1 MGQRTLD
8 FTKRVLTVF
17 NLVVLEEFDHLVAK
31 TWSSVPWSSEMDQ
44 DLFVTHNEYKQAQ
57 ENIYLGSPWTC

>member
-31 TWSSVPWSSEMDQ
+31 T
-44 DLFVTHNEYKQAQ
+44 
-57 ENIYLGSPWTC
+57 

>member
-8 FTKRVLTVF
+8 FTKQVLTVF

-31 TWSSVPWSSEMDQ
+31 T
-44 DLFVTHNEYKQAQ
+44 
-57 ENIYLGSPWTC
+57 